1 MFFVVSKAL
10 WLAADPITLLL
21 VCALLGALVVRRAPR
36 TGRAFTLIGAGA
48 LLVVSILPIGV
59 LLLRPLEERFPPLPK
74 DAAAPYGFIVLGG
87 PISVALS
94 LAHGQTA
101 LEEGAARLTEAA
113 ILARRFPEAKI
124 MYTGGNARLVDS
136 DPSEAAEARNLLV
149 ALGVDAS
156 RIQIEERSRNTDQ
169 NARFTAALVKPKP
182 GQTWWLVTSAW
193 HMPRS
198 MGLFEKAGFSVRADP
213 VDYRSFGD
221 DRDFLPNNEA
231 GRGLRLFELAVHEW
245 IGLAAYHLSGKI
257 DSWFPGP

>member
-10 WLAADPITLLL
+10 WLLADPISLLL
-21 VCALLGALVVRRAPR
+21 VCAFIGALIVRRAPR
-36 TGRAFTLIGAGA
+36 AGRALTLIGAGA
-48 LLVVSILPIGV
+48 LLVVSVLPVGV

-74 DAAAPYGFIVLGG
+74 DAAAPYGIIVLGG
-87 PISVALS
+87 PISVSLS

-124 MYTGGNARLVDS
+124 VYTGGGGRPT
-136 DPSEAAEARNLLV
+136 DPSEAIEARNLLV

-156 RIQIEERSRNTDQ
+156 RIETETHSRNTVE
-169 NARFTAALVKPKP
+169 NARFTAALVKPRP
-182 GQTWWLVTSAW
+182 EQTWWLVTSAW

-213 VDYRSFGD
+213 VDYHSIGD
-221 DRDFLPNNEA
+221 DRDYLPNNES

-257 DSWFPGP
+257 DAWFPGP

>member
-10 WLAADPITLLL
+10 WLAVDPITLLL

-36 TGRAFTLIGAGA
+36 AGRALTLIGAGA
-48 LLVVSILPIGV
+48 LLVVSIAPVGR
-59 LLLRPLEERFPPLPK
+59 LLLRPLEERFPAPP
-74 DAAAPYGFIVLGG
+74 AHTPAPYGVIVLGG
-87 PISVALS
+87 SINVGVS

-124 MYTGGNARLVDS
+124 VYNGGNARPADS

-182 GQTWWLVTSAW
+182 EQTWWLVTSAW

-213 VDYRSFGD
+213 VVYHSVGD
-221 DRDFLPNNEA
+221 DRDYLPNPEPS
-231 GRGLRLFELAVHEW
+231 RGLRLFELAVHEW
-245 IGLAAYHLSGKI
+245 IGLAAYHLAGKI
-257 DSWFPGP
+257 DAWFPGP

>member
-21 VCALLGALVVRRAPR
+21 VCALLGALVVRRVPR
-36 TGRAFTLIGAGA
+36 TGRALTLMGVGA
-48 LLVVSILPIGV
+48 LLVISMLPIGV

-74 DAAAPYGFIVLGG
+74 DAVAPYGIIVLGG
-87 PISVALS
+87 PISVTLS

-124 MYTGGNARLVDS
+124 VYAGGGARPA
-136 DPSEAAEARNLLV
+136 DPPEAIEARNLLV

-156 RIQIEERSRNTDQ
+156 RIEIETHSRNTFE
-169 NARFTAALVKPKP
+169 NARFTAALVKPNP
-182 GQTWWLVTSAW
+182 QQTWWLVTSAW

-213 VDYRSFGD
+213 VDYHSTGD
-221 DRDFLPNNEA
+221 DRDYLPNNEP
-231 GRGLRLFELAVHEW
+231 GRGLTLFELAVHEW
-245 IGLAAYHLSGKI
+245 IGLAAYHLAGKI
-257 DSWFPGP
+257 DAWFPGP